1 MTVLIRILVHNVLPA
16 FAVMAVG
23 VLADRLLRVD
33 KRSLSRLAIYILTPC
48 LIFANIVQSS
58 VAAEQFGRMIAFVLV
73 FTGLLCALALGVGGM
88 LRWPRRQVDALV
100 LSVAFVNAGNFGL
113 SVILFS
119 FGQAGLELGTVFFV
133 ASNFVINT
141 LGVFFALRSNG
152 GAWRGLLGVFKLP
165 GLYAFGLALLLRT
178 WRITL
183 PEPLMRPLTLLSQA
197 TVPIMLLL
205 LGMQLSQTR
214 LSRRY
219 GQVAIG
225 ALLRLIAGAGVALG
239 LAPLCGLQGLARQ
252 VAIVEAATPTAVNSA
267 LMAIEFDADADYV
280 TSVILVSTLLSSL
293 TLTALLYWLG

>member
-1 MTVLIRILVHNVLPA
+1 MAVLMRILVHNVLPA

-58 VAAEQFGRMIAFVLV
+58 VAGEQFGRMIAFVLV
-73 FTGLLCALALGVGGM
+73 FTGIMCALALGVGGM

-141 LGVFFALRSNG
+141 LGVFFAGRSKG
-152 GAWRGLLGVFKLP
+152 GVGKALVGVFKLP
-165 GLYAFGLALLLRT
+165 GLYAFGFALALRSLRIST
-178 WRITL
+178 

-197 TVPIMLLL
+197 TVPMMLLL
-205 LGMQLSQTR
+205 LGMQLSQTQ

-219 GQVAIG
+219 GQVALG
-225 ALLRLIAGAGVALG
+225 VFLRLVVGAGAAIG
-239 LAPLCGLQGLARQ
+239 LAPLFGLQDVAQR
-252 VAIVEAATPTAVNSA
+252 VAIVQAATPTAVNSA
-267 LMAIEFDADADYV
+267 LMAIEFEADADYV
-280 TSVILVSTLLSSL
+280 TSVIFISTLLSSL